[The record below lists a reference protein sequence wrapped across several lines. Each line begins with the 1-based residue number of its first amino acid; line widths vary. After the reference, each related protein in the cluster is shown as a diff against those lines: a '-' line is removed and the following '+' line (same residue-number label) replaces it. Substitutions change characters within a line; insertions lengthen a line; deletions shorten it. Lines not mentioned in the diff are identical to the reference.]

1 MSLSRYTSLISSLL
15 KCLSFA
21 ILPTVTMASESMYVI
36 NKYSLPKE
44 FNNSELF
51 DMVSDEDG
59 YIYLATA
66 AGLME
71 WDGQSFKVYSSV
83 NTSNFL
89 SDRIQNLYLTSNND
103 LWLIRRNNHIT
114 LKKGELFETF
124 VLPEYTNQLQMFLF
138 DDRELPWVL
147 MNGNVYRFNPEKRE
161 FESFNDLTGLERTY
175 LIANHPSGTKIFL
188 TDSGFWEYSSKGL
201 SRILTNSLFPVASS
215 TILSVHF
222 REDKSMYVGH
232 LNGYFS
238 VNLREKKLITN
249 HLRTNERVN
258 RFISINENEF
268 LAYSNFGTW
277 NFSLNPSFSQFRAFS
292 DQKNASI
299 FKEINTKSLRDLTA
313 LIMTPNGGSVIISG
327 GNRMMIDQQ
336 MKVDEIEN
344 PRFIYSDSENTF
356 WIVTMNGSIYHLRE
370 KLVTNLLA
378 TPVGEIR
385 NVYSIVEAIDG
396 SMWYG
401 CLINGI
407 FREKNEDFTVW
418 NYKNSSLPSNDI
430 RYLYQNPAD
439 STIYAT
445 VYHGG
450 LWRFTNNDWEKV
462 TEIDRLIPVTSSVIE
477 TMYHDPL
484 KNRLLVGSSSA
495 ILVKDTIGW
504 RQFNP
509 YGMESITKIK
519 VIRGSAQGNLFLGSA
534 GNGITMLDSSDRH
547 VWTITTEQGL
557 NSNFVRDIFF
567 QSADTLW
574 IATENNGLNRLV
586 LDSNLEV
593 KEIKHIGLA
602 DGLSNTKIHRI
613 ISDDAGYL
621 WINSN
626 YGIMAA
632 NRSHLNAYLD
642 DLIDFIPMFYIDE
655 NSGMLNPEGNGGV
668 DNAGIKLRSGYIA
681 LPTQSGVIKIDPQK
695 IYNSHG
701 QGKPRAI
708 IREIRSYDNI
718 YYTNKT
724 TSLKLPLGE
733 REFSAFFQAPL
744 FNHPTYR
751 RVRYKLDGIDT
762 DWRYLENNF
771 EIWYT
776 RINPGNYELKVEII
790 DPYGSQ
796 ELTTLAVLIPS
807 YIYERTWFQIFAT
820 VTMLVFIVFGTR
832 YGYGKKLEMDKIRH
846 LVDLQTKDLQK
857 LNEEKSRFFASII
870 HEMKT
875 PVAII
880 MNNIDLLFIKS
891 HEFNLNNQT
900 KPLNRLQ
907 RNSYK
912 LLMLIETLSGI
923 AKLQNKEIH
932 FNKKEIFIVQA
943 TQLIIAEVEELFKEK
958 NLKLRVITEPELE
971 NVTAF
976 FDLEAW
982 ERIIVNLMNNI
993 INYSPE
999 NGLIEME
1006 IWKEKD
1012 LVIQISDERPN
1023 IETDGSDDFFDYLNE
1038 DVIGNS
1044 STGSSF
1050 GLYLAKELLTK
1061 HEGTIVAQKNL
1072 KTARGLTF
1080 QIKIPFHNINN
1091 LETSNSDRMFKTS
1104 DEKISDTYTINDS
1117 SKLLRNYS
1125 RVDTYPSIL
1134 FVEDNAD
1141 YREYIT
1147 SELNSDYKVTAVGS
1161 GSEALKVLEEKKPDL
1176 IISDVLMP
1184 SMSGFELVSCIREK
1198 EAFKTIP
1205 VIFLS
1210 ALDSDF
1216 DIHTGLSA
1224 GADVYL
1230 TKGKKPQVLKL
1241 QIKAL
1246 LRRENNIT
1254 LADEQLTISNSKLV
1268 TDIKQLIC
1276 RSLGNKNLNVDMIS
1290 ESLFIS
1296 RATLYRK
1303 WSDENEISIQQ
1314 YITQSRLNE
1323 AHELLKNENV
1333 SISDVALL
1341 TGFSDSGYFSTSFKK
1356 FFGYS
1361 PSKLNK

>member
-1 MSLSRYTSLISSLL
+1 MSLRRYISLISSLL

-21 ILPTVTMASESMYVI
+21 ILPTVTMASESTYVM

-51 DMVSDEDG
+51 DMVSDQDG

-71 WDGQSFKVYSSV
+71 WDGQSFKVYNSV

-124 VLPEYTNQLQMFLF
+124 VLPEHSNQSQMFLF
-138 DDRELPWVL
+138 DDHEHPWVL
-147 MNGNVYRFNPEKRE
+147 INGNVYRFNPEERE

-175 LIANHPSGTKIFL
+175 LIANHPSGNQIFL
-188 TDSGFWEYSSKGL
+188 TDSGFWEYSSQGL
-201 SRILTNSLFPVASS
+201 SRLLTNSLFPVASS

-222 REDKSMYVGH
+222 REDESMYVGH

-238 VNLREKKLITN
+238 VNLRDKKLITN
-249 HLRTNERVN
+249 QLRTNERVN

-277 NFSLNPSFSQFRAFS
+277 NFSLNPGLSQFRAFS
-292 DQKNASI
+292 DQKNTSI

-313 LIMTPNGGSVIISG
+313 PIMTSNGGSVIIRG
-327 GNRMMIDQQ
+327 GNRAIIDQQ
-336 MKVDEIEN
+336 MTVDEIDN

-356 WIVTMNGSIYHLRE
+356 WIVTTNGSIYHLRE

-407 FREKNEDFTVW
+407 FREKNEEFTVW

-504 RQFNP
+504 RQFKP
-509 YGMESITKIK
+509 YGIESITKIK

-557 NSNFVRDIFF
+557 NSNFIRDIFF

-586 LDSNLEV
+586 LDSNSEV

-602 DGLSNTKIHRI
+602 DGLSNTNIHRI

-632 NRSHLNAYLD
+632 NRNHLNAYLD

-655 NSGMLNPEGNGGV
+655 YSGMLNPEGNGGV
-668 DNAGIKLRSGYIA
+668 DNAGIKLRSGHIA
-681 LPTQSGVIKIDPQK
+681 LPTQSGVTKIDPQK

-733 REFSAFFQAPL
+733 REFSVFFQAPL
-744 FNHPTYR
+744 FNHPKYR

-790 DPYGSQ
+790 NPYGSQ

-820 VTMLVFIVFGTR
+820 VIMVVFIVFGTR

-857 LNEEKSRFFASII
+857 LNEEKTRLFTSIM
-870 HEMKT
+870 HEVKT
-875 PVAII
+875 PTALI
-880 MNNIDLLFIKS
+880 MNNVDLLLS
-891 HEFNLNNQT
+891 
-900 KPLNRLQ
+900 KPKFLESGDHIEAVNRLK

-912 LLMLIETLSGI
+912 LTMLIETLSGI
-923 AKLQNKEIH
+923 AKLQENKMSFNYREI
-932 FNKKEIFIVQA
+932 NIVEA
-943 TQLIIAEVEELFKEK
+943 TQLIIAETEDLLKEK
-958 NLKLRVITEPELE
+958 KLKLRLIIEPELE
-971 NVTAF
+971 GVTAII
-976 FDLEAW
+976 DLEAW
-982 ERIIVNLMNNI
+982 ERVINNLMNNV
-993 INYSPE
+993 INYSPK
-999 NGLIEME
+999 NGLIEVE
-1006 IWKEKD
+1006 IRIENN
-1012 LVIQISDERPN
+1012 LTIQISDERPGFDFDDPN
-1023 IETDGSDDFFDYLNE
+1023 DFFSYFKQDYI
-1038 DVIGNS
+1038 VNS
-1044 STGSSF
+1044 ISGTSF
-1050 GLYLAKELLTK
+1050 GLYLAKELIYRQN
-1061 HEGTIVAQKNL
+1061 GTITAHKN
-1072 KTARGLTF
+1072 TQSDSGVTF
-1080 QIKIPFHNINN
+1080 RITFPYTNINI
-1091 LETSNSDRMFKTS
+1091 TDP
-1104 DEKISDTYTINDS
+1104 EKISNKPYITVSETDILNKSTKSFINTATNNEFP
-1117 SKLLRNYS
+1117 K
-1125 RVDTYPSIL
+1125 IL

-1184 SMSGFELVSCIREK
+1184 SMSGFELVSYIREK

-1246 LRRENNIT
+1246 LRRENNIA

-1276 RSLGNKNLNVDMIS
+1276 RNLGNKNLNVDMIS
-1290 ESLFIS
+1290 ESMFIS

-1303 WSDENEISIQQ
+1303 WNDENEISIQQ

-1341 TGFSDSGYFSTSFKK
+1341 TGFSDSRYFSTSFKK

-1361 PSKLNK
+1361 PSSTGR